1 MESAAV
7 EVTNIPIRSGSS
19 QPSLNRQSL
28 LIESEEQEAEGE
40 ERYTEHHNRKK
51 INMDEQILKVNLLAI
66 TLAGAL
72 IALGGIG
79 LYFARFLIS
88 SRVRY
93 FLPIPPIGV
102 AAYVFVFNLFKFYN
116 ASLPSF
122 SYILIE
128 VLVSTLTAASV
139 FFFLVVS
146 MISIIW
152 VILHYVSP

>member
-1 MESAAV
+1 
-7 EVTNIPIRSGSS
+7 
-19 QPSLNRQSL
+19 
-28 LIESEEQEAEGE
+28 
-40 ERYTEHHNRKK
+40 
-51 INMDEQILKVNLLAI
+51 MDEQILKVNLLAI
-66 TLAGAL
+66 TSAGAL

-102 AAYVFVFNLFKFYN
+102 AAYVFVFNMFKFYN

-122 SYILIE
+122 PHILIE
-128 VLVSTLTAASV
+128 VLLSTLTAASV
-139 FFFLVVS
+139 FLFLVVS